1 MTKNHDKKTSQVD
14 LKSGGGS
21 MALPRASRVMHLLS
35 RAPQSTVTV
44 VVPSPATMSC
54 DFDSSTNIFAA
65 VTYRRYLQL

>member
-1 MTKNHDKKTSQVD
+1 
-14 LKSGGGS
+14 